1 MCDRTIGTGHGGRT
15 GAVRRSAAGS
25 RELAGS
31 GDA

>member
-1 MCDRTIGTGHGGRT
+1 MHDRTIGTGHGECT
-15 GAVRRSAAGS
+15 AAVRRSAVGG